1 MTNYKIVSKYIKQID
16 FQIPNAKI
24 FFQLGENISKYKINF
39 EIKSKQLKNN
49 LIEVETSLS
58 LKSNDQSTEKISSL
72 IIHSSIVEISND
84 VKEKNKIEKIIL
96 VEVPTQIYPEIRK
109 SFIYIFEQSGFKN
122 IKIEEKVDFEKL
134 YQSKRAQ

>member
-84 VKEKNKIEKIIL
+84 IKEKNKMEKIIL
-96 VEVPTQIYPEIRK
+96 VEVPTQVYPEIRK

-122 IKIEEKVDFEKL
+122 IKIEENVDFEKL

>member
-84 VKEKNKIEKIIL
+84 IKEKNKMEKIIL
-96 VEVPTQIYPEIRK
+96 VEVPTQVYPEIRK

-122 IKIEEKVDFEKL
+122 IKIEENVDFEKL
-134 YQSKRAQ
+134 YQSKKAQ

>member
-84 VKEKNKIEKIIL
+84 IKEKNKMKKIIL
-96 VEVPTQIYPEIRK
+96 VEVPTQVYPEIRK

-122 IKIEEKVDFEKL
+122 IKIEENVDFEKL
-134 YQSKRAQ
+134 YQSKKAQ